1 MKILDRYL
9 LKQMMLPFVVCL
21 VAFTMIWVV
30 IDLFN
35 HFGDF
40 VQGQSG
46 FKDLLRYYVLL
57 IPSSLTTLVPAAL
70 IMAELYCLSK
80 LTRHSELTAMRAC
93 GLSLS
98 RLMRPL
104 LLVGLASSLVV
115 LIVNESVG
123 PRAAYQTD
131 QFVRSQH
138 LADKSEVYRYSP
150 LPYQNRRQHRQ
161 WFIGEFNA
169 LNSEMTNVEVV
180 QRDETGM
187 DLFKI
192 TAPRVQWLDGRW
204 WFNDM
209 HIQFYDASNNPRGA
223 PRVEKGREM
232 PDFSETPQD
241 FLNEALDPEFLGVV
255 RLARYISLHGHLTG
269 RTLTRYKVDLH
280 YRLATPWSCFV
291 VSLLGLP
298 LGSQTGRRGAM
309 KGILG
314 CLALFFMTY
323 VLISIGLHAGKEE
336 WIPAWLAGWGP
347 LLLIGAYGY
356 ATLLRMR

>member
-21 VAFTMIWVV
+21 AAFIMISVV

-46 FKDLLRYYVLL
+46 FGDLLRYYLLL
-57 IPSSLTTLVPAAL
+57 IPSSLTFIVPAAL
-70 IMAELYCLSK
+70 MIAELYCLSK

-93 GLSLS
+93 GLSLP
-98 RLMRPL
+98 RLMRPI
-104 LLVGLASSLVV
+104 LLVGLASSAVV
-115 LIVNESVG
+115 LFINESIG
-123 PRAAYQTD
+123 PQAAYQTA

-138 LADKSEVYRYSP
+138 MSDKSEVYRYSP
-150 LPYQNRRQHRQ
+150 LPYQNRPQHRQ
-161 WFIGEFNA
+161 WFIGEFDA
-169 LNSEMTNVEVV
+169 QRLEMKNVEVV
-180 QRDETGM
+180 QRDERGM

-192 TAPRVQWLDGRW
+192 TAPLVQWLDGRW
-204 WFNDM
+204 WFNDL
-209 HIQFYDASNNPRGA
+209 HIQFYDTSNNPRGA
-223 PRVEKGREM
+223 PRIEKGREM
-232 PDFSETPQD
+232 ADFNETPQD
-241 FLNEALDPEFLGVV
+241 FLNEALDPEFLGVL

-269 RTLTRYKVDLH
+269 RTLTRYQVDLH
-280 YRLATPWSCFV
+280 YRLAMPWSCFV

-314 CLALFFMTY
+314 CLALFFFTY
-323 VLISIGLHAGKEE
+323 VLISIGLHAGKEA

-347 LLLIGAYGY
+347 LLLIGAYGHS
-356 ATLLRMR
+356 ALLRMR